1 MGGINLD
8 ELEKPK
14 RIKLKQI
21 LPVLCDED
29 LRCINY
35 TSERLLFEGLKSIK
49 RKRYLDWEVYAIY
62 SELRIK
68 REGICKFT
76 FNTCKSRLTIAILP
90 PEEE

>member
-1 MGGINLD
+1 MEVITLD

-29 LRCINY
+29 LRAINY
-35 TSERLLFEGLKSIK
+35 TTERVLFEGLKSIK

-68 REGICKFT
+68 KEGICRFT
-76 FNTCKSRLTIAILP
+76 FNTCRSRLTIALLP
-90 PEEE
+90 PEE